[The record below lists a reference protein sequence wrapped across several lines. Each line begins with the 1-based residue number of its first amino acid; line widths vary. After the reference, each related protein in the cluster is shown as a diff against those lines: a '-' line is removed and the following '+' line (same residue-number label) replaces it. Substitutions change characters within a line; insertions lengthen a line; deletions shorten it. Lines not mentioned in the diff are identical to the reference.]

1 MMAVYR
7 NIGLYGFPVSYIT
20 VSIVVC
26 VIAGALLLAATVLIF
41 SEQKITS
48 RAGHRILPKGKRQRK
63 IRSYRL
69 FYGETKK
76 ILHYQHM
83 LLFVAGFA
91 VLILW
96 NYKPVTM
103 LYNDDSDVYYKQYV
117 DQVSGPYTK
126 ASATKIREWQQ
137 ERLEMD
143 KKIHDEKHQSSSKA
157 VRSRIEY
164 GYTKERN
171 KTKGFMSLLSHLNY
185 SYSIPGG
192 GLYYERL

>member
-1 MMAVYR
+1 MGFLHTGDMMAVYR

-126 ASATKIREWQQ
+126 ASAAKIREWQQ

-143 KKIHDEKHQSSSKA
+143 KKIHDEKHQSSS
-157 VRSRIEY
+157 RRFGHGSSMD
-164 GYTKERN
+164 TPRN
-171 KTKGFMSLLSHLNY
+171 EIRRKDLCHCSV
-185 SYSIPGG
+185 I
-192 GLYYERL
+192 